1 MAKLLGT
8 AGASWGSG
16 IWGTSICGAGD
27 YELPGC
33 LVMGDNNVDTKAE
46 TWSLTFSDGSY
57 SAGDEVKARQAIL
70 TGTFMQMDRATFRTL
85 CDELRYRCSVP
96 GLKLQVNP
104 GAYLNL
110 GRMLSFD
117 EDPAEL
123 WDWTVAKLRVSWH
136 CDDPFWYA
144 TTAET
149 RTISLSGSGT
159 FLVNAGA
166 GAGLKRIYRGVSPQ
180 ITCTAP
186 SFLPVPS
193 FTLTNETDEG
203 LQLRYS
209 DPYLKNGNSA
219 TIDCVRGTATRDDGQ
234 NTIRYLEGEFLRLL
248 TRTNHFSYDGPAC
261 TLTFSWVPRW
271 L

>member
-8 AGASWGSG
+8 AGGTWGAGVWGTALAGSG
-16 IWGTSICGAGD
+16 A

-33 LVMGDNNVDTKAE
+33 LVLGDNNVDTKTD
-46 TWSLTFSDGSY
+46 TWSLVFADGSY
-57 SAGDEVKARQAIL
+57 SAGDEVKPRQAIL
-70 TGTFMQMDRATFRTL
+70 TGTFMQPDRATFRAL

-110 GRMLSFD
+110 SHMLSFD

-123 WDWTVAKLRVSWH
+123 WDWTVAKVRVSWH

-144 TTAET
+144 TTPEV
-149 RTISLSGSGT
+149 RTVSLSGPGT
-159 FLVNAGA
+159 FFIEAGP
-166 GAGLKRIYRGVSPQ
+166 GAGLRQNHRGVCPQ

-186 SFLPVPS
+186 GFLPVAS
-193 FTLTNETDEG
+193 FTLRNDTDDG

-219 TIDCVRGTATRDDGQ
+219 TIDCVQGTATRSDGQ

-248 TRTNHFSYDGPAC
+248 TRTNRFTYDGPEC
-261 TLTFSWVPRW
+261 TLTFSWIPRW